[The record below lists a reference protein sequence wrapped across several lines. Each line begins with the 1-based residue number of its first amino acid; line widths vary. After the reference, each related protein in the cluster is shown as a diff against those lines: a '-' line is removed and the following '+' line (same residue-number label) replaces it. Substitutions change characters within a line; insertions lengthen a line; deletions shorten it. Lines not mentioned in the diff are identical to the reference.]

1 MSPTGAIF
9 LDRDG
14 TLNVGAAPGEYIR
27 RPDEL
32 TLLPGAAAAVR
43 RINQAG
49 VLAVL
54 VTNQRWLSRPPAD
67 SPADSAAAYRAV
79 DDRLHEQLAE
89 RGAHLDGC
97 YVCPHALDSCDCR
110 KPAPGMLIRAAA
122 ELGISLPG
130 SCLIGD
136 SVSDLEAGRA
146 AGTATVFIQP
156 VIHPPVPQAR
166 ESAAEPLE
174 GGRPPTPPGAPPAL
188 ADFVVA
194 DIGAA
199 VDIALAVLQ
208 R

>member
-1 MSPTGAIF
+1 MSQTSAVF

-14 TLNVGAAPGEYIR
+14 TLNVKAAPGEYIR

-54 VTNQRWLSRPPAD
+54 VTNQRWLSRPAAD
-67 SPADSAAAYRAV
+67 FSAYRAV
-79 DDRLHEQLAE
+79 DDRLHERLAE
-89 RGAHLDGC
+89 QGARLDGC

-122 ELGISLPG
+122 ELGIALPG

-136 SVSDLEAGRA
+136 SVSDLAAGRA
-146 AGTATVFIQP
+146 AGTATVFI
-156 VIHPPVPQAR
+156 
-166 ESAAEPLE
+166 
-174 GGRPPTPPGAPPAL
+174 RPPARDAGAPPQ

-194 DIGAA
+194 DIGDA
-199 VDIALAVLQ
+199 VDRALALL
-208 R
+208 RR